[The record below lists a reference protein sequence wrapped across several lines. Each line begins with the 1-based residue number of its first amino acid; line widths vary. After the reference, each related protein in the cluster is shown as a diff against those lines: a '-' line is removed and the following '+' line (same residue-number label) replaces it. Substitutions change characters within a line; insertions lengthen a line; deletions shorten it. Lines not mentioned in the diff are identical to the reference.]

1 MDSFEN
7 FFSENTISVL
17 ISLISLILVVIFQYT
32 IPLVRNNELMKHK
45 LLNVYVPLCKAVNL
59 QKAEFLAKYNEIRD
73 VQFAY
78 IPPKLNEL
86 ITSYSKSEVD
96 SRDDKYL
103 KKEIND
109 FIRKQYGIC
118 QNNLQ
123 FDQTYIGFI
132 LIIRHVLKFFA
143 TLFIVWASFMTLIT
157 FAENED
163 IMVYG
168 SEIIKYSLI
177 ISSFFAIVL
186 FIALTLKE
194 SKARK

>member
-59 QKAEFLAKYNEIRD
+59 QNVEFLAKYNEIINE
-73 VQFAY
+73 QSAY
-78 IPPKLNEL
+78 IPPKLNKL
-86 ITSYSKSEVD
+86 ITSYSKSEAD
-96 SRDDKYL
+96 SQDDKS
-103 KKEIND
+103 
-109 FIRKQYGIC
+109 
-118 QNNLQ
+118 
-123 FDQTYIGFI
+123 
-132 LIIRHVLKFFA
+132 
-143 TLFIVWASFMTLIT
+143 LFIAWASFMTLIA
-157 FAENED
+157 FAESED

-168 SEIIKYSLI
+168 NEIIKYSLL

>member
-59 QKAEFLAKYNEIRD
+59 QKVEFLAKYNEIINE
-73 VQFAY
+73 QSAY
-78 IPPKLNEL
+78 IPPKLNKL
-86 ITSYSKSEVD
+86 ITSYSK
-96 SRDDKYL
+96 
-103 KKEIND
+103 
-109 FIRKQYGIC
+109 
-118 QNNLQ
+118 
-123 FDQTYIGFI
+123 
-132 LIIRHVLKFFA
+132 
-143 TLFIVWASFMTLIT
+143 
-157 FAENED
+157 
-163 IMVYG
+163 
-168 SEIIKYSLI
+168 EIIKYSLL